1 MRIIF
6 IFIDG
11 LGVGENDPAKNPAA
25 HSAIQLFRLFR
36 SDHFPKAVP
45 YGGLAKA
52 VDCHLGLPGLPQS
65 ATGQTA
71 LFTGI
76 NAVELLQCHLSGFP
90 NQTLR
95 QLLATDSIFIRFKRK
110 MKRPAFINAYRPIF
124 FQFGPEMLI
133 RHLSVTS
140 IMNWKAGLHFFDFQ
154 ELAAEQALYHDFTN
168 QELIHKGYQVPSF
181 MPEHAG
187 QILARVSQ
195 SYDLCLYEYFK
206 TDHAGHAQNLNDAV
220 ALLSRLE
227 QFMVSLLTHTDLSK
241 TLVIIAS
248 DHGNIEDLS
257 IKTHT
262 NNPAA
267 LMAWGLRN
275 NDFLAMTRALT
286 DVTPALLALA
296 DQ

>member
-11 LGVGENDPAKNPAA
+11 LGVGEDDPTKNPAA
-25 HSAIQLFRLFR
+25 HSAIQLLSLFQ

-45 YGGLAKA
+45 GGGLAKA

-71 LFTGI
+71 LFTGV

-95 QLLATDSIFIRFKRK
+95 QLLATDSIFIRFKRR
-110 MKRPAFINAYRPIF
+110 MKWPAFINAYRPIF

-140 IMNWKAGLHFFDFQ
+140 IMNWKAGLHFFNFQ
-154 ELAAEQALYHDFTN
+154 ELATEQALYHDFTN
-168 QELIHKGYQVPSF
+168 LELIHKGYRLPF
-181 MPEHAG
+181 FTADKAG

-195 SYDLCLYEYFK
+195 SYDFCLYEYFK
-206 TDHAGHAQNLNDAV
+206 TDHVGHAQNLNDALT
-220 ALLSRLE
+220 LLKQLE
-227 QFMVSLLTHTDLSK
+227 QFIGSLLVQTDLSN
-241 TLVIIAS
+241 TLVVLTS
-248 DHGNIEDLS
+248 DHGNIEDMSL
-257 IKTHT
+257 KTHT
-262 NNPAA
+262 NNPVP
-267 LMAWGLRN
+267 LIAWGKGNSEL
-275 NDFLAMTRALT
+275 LATCQSLT
-286 DVTPALLALA
+286 DVTPALLTLA
-296 DQ
+296 DH